1 MHITDILSP
10 GGRGTELSRTVA
22 RLREQEMAFRITHD
36 DLAGL
41 DQIARVS
48 SRIGDASRWTEL
60 AVYHR
65 PGENRPYL
73 AVTEGHSVVP
83 GEKLRFQYAAMGTL
97 DRAMNWFE
105 GSVLRDELAAAID
118 RIEKERVAKEHD
130 VIRRMTKGLQ
140 KIKQNDELLFST
152 VSVSGGLIPPGPTA
166 IDNLPPPALYS
177 SPARAVLDAIG
188 QANPD
193 DFKKAIANLSPLAES
208 YRLGSPAGIWGDG
221 SPRYAK
227 SGTIA
232 TIELTTFTAAL
243 AWLYPGDD
251 LSERARALAFER
263 DFGMPERTVRNTLAI
278 EAGRVDGK
286 VGPWVQPMLVA
297 LRFMDRKAWEASRV

>member
-1 MHITDILSP
+1 MHITDIQSP

-36 DLAGL
+36 DLAKL

-73 AVTEGHSVVP
+73 AVTEGHSVLP

-105 GSVLRDELAAAID
+105 GSALRDELAAMID
-118 RIEKERVAKEHD
+118 RREEDRLAKQAATLDKISAGLRKFKTESTPGTDTPPDIRWKLSLQGEIRDATDSVVFDYFTHTADAAQAGRKVAIIDH
-130 VIRRMTKGLQ
+130 GG
-140 KIKQNDELLFST
+140 EL
-152 VSVSGGLIPPGPTA
+152 
-166 IDNLPPPALYS
+166 
-177 SPARAVLDAIG
+177 
-188 QANPD
+188 
-193 DFKKAIANLSPLAES
+193 PLAKFDPS
-208 YRLGSPAGIWGDG
+208 ASLGSATVEWSDG
-221 SPRYAK
+221 RPRYAP
-227 SGTIA
+227 
-232 TIELTTFTAAL
+232 IELTTLTAAL
-243 AWLYPGDD
+243 TWLYPGDD
-251 LSERARALAFER
+251 LSERARALAFEH

-278 EAGRVDGK
+278 EAGRVEGK

-297 LRFMDRKAWEASRV
+297 LRFMDRKAWEASRD